1 MRKIG
6 LYGLLLVTLLGCST
20 KMGYYFLDW
29 LIEWK
34 LEEYVTL
41 NNQQE
46 KLFQRNLDQF
56 LIWHRTEELP
66 RYEKQLLQLS
76 LAFEKQT
83 LTPRLWAQQVEQAKS
98 HWARTLEF
106 VTPSLVALISS
117 FSDKQVQQVIAQL
130 RVDEKRLNQKY
141 LGKDHQALVE
151 MADERIEKRV
161 KRWIGKLTQEQK
173 QAIHRYN
180 LSRATTLDMWLEYRH
195 DWIRLFEQA
204 LKNRQN
210 QVALSHS
217 LTILMSQPDRLKSAA
232 YKTALDANTQNFGQ
246 LIITLNLL
254 ASGQQKR
261 RFQKKLTSLI
271 TDLRELSGS
280 HIHSAGS
287 AFEGLSLF
295 TVRDS
300 SERYRY
306 ER

>member
-1 MRKIG
+1 MRTIS
-6 LYGLLLVTLLGCST
+6 LYALLLVTLLGCST

-41 NNQQE
+41 NNQQQ
-46 KLFQRNLDQF
+46 KQFQHDLDQF
-56 LIWHRTEELP
+56 LTWHRTEELP
-66 RYEKQLLQLS
+66 RYEKQLLQLA

-83 LTPRLWAQQVEQAKS
+83 LTPQLWAQHVEQAKS

-106 VTPSLVALISS
+106 VTPSLVALMSS

-173 QAIHRYN
+173 QAIHQYN

-195 DWIRLFEQA
+195 EWIRLFEQA

-210 QVALSHS
+210 QLALSHS

-232 YKTALDANTQNFGQ
+232 YKTALDANTQDFGQ
-246 LIITLNLL
+246 LLITLNLL
-254 ASGQQKR
+254 ASSQQKR
-261 RFQKKLTSLI
+261 RFQKKLASLI
-271 TDLRELSGS
+271 TDLSELSGS
-280 HIHSAGS
+280 RIQSARNPVGEFS
-287 AFEGLSLF
+287 PFA
-295 TVRDS
+295 VRGIAMKDS
-300 SERYRY
+300 RN
-306 ER
+306 

>member
-1 MRKIG
+1 MRKIS
-6 LYGLLLVTLLGCST
+6 LYALLLVTLLGCST

-41 NNQQE
+41 NNQQQ
-46 KLFQRNLDQF
+46 KQFQHDLEQF

-66 RYEKQLLQLS
+66 RYEKQLLQLA

-83 LTPRLWAQQVEQAKS
+83 LTPQLWAQHVEQAKS

-106 VTPSLVALISS
+106 VTPSLVALMSS

-130 RVDEKRLNQKY
+130 RVDEKKLNQKY
-141 LGKDHQALVE
+141 LGKDHQALVQ

-173 QAIHRYN
+173 QAIHQYN

-195 DWIRLFEQA
+195 EWIRLFEQA
-204 LKNRQN
+204 LKNRHN

-217 LTILMSQPDRLKSAA
+217 LTILMSQPDRLRSAA

-246 LIITLNLL
+246 LLITLNLL

-261 RFQKKLTSLI
+261 RFQKKLASLI
-271 TDLRELSGS
+271 TDLSELSGS
-280 HIHSAGS
+280 RIQSARNPVGEFS
-287 AFEGLSLF
+287 SFA
-295 TVRDS
+295 VRGIAMKDS
-300 SERYRY
+300 RN
-306 ER
+306 